1 MSETHNFSAGV
12 ADWREQLRL
21 NSRRTFWVIVL
32 FVLLYTAVGL
42 LIDLFIHASGY
53 TQAFAVSGYQNYSV
67 AQPNLEEIFI
77 SLVTFKIIP
86 WATLIMLGVALISLW
101 ITYSLYNQIML
112 LGTKYEEVTAESTSL
127 EAKQLYNVIEEMKV
141 AAGMKY
147 MPKVFIINANYM
159 NAFASGYS
167 EKSAMVAITRG
178 LMTKLTRAELQ
189 AVMAHELSHIRHGD
203 IRLTL
208 TASVLSNLM
217 LMMIDILFYNMIFS
231 GRRRNEGGRNT
242 NILFLIIVI
251 ARFVLP
257 IISILLLLYLS
268 RTREYMAD
276 AGCVE
281 LQRDNGPLISALM
294 KIHQDHQTHAAQY
307 AREYG
312 STAHENVRRESYIYD
327 PVLMGIEN
335 SRGPSDWFSTH
346 PNLEKR
352 LEALGYKDKIV

>member
-42 LIDLFIHASGY
+42 LIDLFIDASGY

-352 LEALGYKDKIV
+352 LEALGYKDK